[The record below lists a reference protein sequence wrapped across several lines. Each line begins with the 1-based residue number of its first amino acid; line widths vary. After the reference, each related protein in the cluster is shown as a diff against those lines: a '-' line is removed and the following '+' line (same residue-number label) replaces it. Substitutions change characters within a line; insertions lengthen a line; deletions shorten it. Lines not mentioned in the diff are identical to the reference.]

1 MTVEHSRTHTWSDPA
16 SIAEARRGLTG
27 LEFMERLHSGEIPYP
42 PSGATLDFRIAALA
56 RGTVTLEAVP
66 GEYQY
71 NAVGTVH
78 GGVISAWLDS
88 AMGYS
93 IQTTLDADEGFT
105 TLDLTVRYLRGVTAE
120 TGPVRA
126 VGKVEHRGGRTA
138 TARGELRDAD
148 GALLASGTTTGMIL
162 RTG

>member
-1 MTVEHSRTHTWSDPA
+1 MTAEHSRTHSWADPA
-16 SIAEARRGLTG
+16 DIAEAREGLTG

-42 PSGATLDFRIAALA
+42 PSGGALDFRIAALA
-56 RGTVTLEAVP
+56 RGSVTLEAEP

-78 GGVISAWLDS
+78 GGVLSAWLDS

-93 IQTTLDADEGFT
+93 IQSTLEAGEGFT
-105 TLDLTVRYLRGVTAE
+105 TLDLTVRFIRGVTTE

-138 TARGELRDAD
+138 TARGELRDSD
-148 GALLASGTTTGMIL
+148 GALLASGTATGMIL
-162 RTG
+162 R

>member
-1 MTVEHSRTHTWSDPA
+1 MTAEYSRTHTWADPA
-16 SIAEARRGLTG
+16 AIAEARTGLSG
-27 LEFMERLHSGEIPYP
+27 LEFMERLQSGEIPYP
-42 PSGATLDFRIAALA
+42 PSGGTLDFRIAALA
-56 RGTVTLEAVP
+56 HGSVTLEAIP

-71 NAVGTVH
+71 NAVGGVH
-78 GGVISAWLDS
+78 GGVLSTWLDS

-93 IQTTLDADEGFT
+93 IQSTLEPGEGFT
-105 TLDLTVRYLRGVTAE
+105 TLDLTVRFIRGVTEE

-138 TARGELRDAD
+138 TARGELRDSD

-162 RTG
+162 R

>member
-1 MTVEHSRTHTWSDPA
+1 MTEQHSRTQTWSPPDEVA
-16 SIAEARRGLTG
+16 AARTG
-27 LEFMERLHSGEIPYP
+27 LSGMQFMDRLRTGEIPYP
-42 PSGATLDFRIAALA
+42 PSCSALDFRISALA
-56 RGTVTLEAVP
+56 EGTVTLEAVP

-71 NAVGTVH
+71 NAVGGVH
-78 GGVISAWLDS
+78 GGVLSTWLDS

-93 IQTTLDADEGFT
+93 IQTTLAAGEGFT
-105 TLDLTVRYLRGVTAE
+105 TLDLTVRYLRGVTVE

-126 VGKVEHRGGRTA
+126 IGTVEHRGGRTA

-162 RTG
+162 H

>member
-1 MTVEHSRTHTWSDPA
+1 MTAEHSRTHSWADPA
-16 SIAEARRGLTG
+16 DISEARKGLSG

-42 PSGATLDFRIAALA
+42 PSGGTLDFRIAALA
-56 RGTVTLEAVP
+56 RGSVTIEAEP

-71 NAVGTVH
+71 NAVGSVH
-78 GGVISAWLDS
+78 GGVLSAWLDS

-93 IQTTLDADEGFT
+93 IQSTLEVGEGFT
-105 TLDLTVRYLRGVTAE
+105 TLDLTVRFIRGVSVD

-138 TARGELRDAD
+138 TARGELRDSD

-162 RTG
+162 R